1 MKAELSEFQGL
12 KGNKLLSSNQII
24 VEGPKG
30 IRKLLQKN
38 FKIKKVL
45 IEDALTEEFSG
56 LCDRAEEVFKL
67 NSKEIKELT
76 GFNYHKGL
84 LALAEGD
91 LYSPLKELKPPYL
104 ILNGLTSPEN
114 VGSIIRTARAFEVES
129 IIIDSKTVSPYLRR
143 CIRVSMGNI
152 FDIKVH
158 KTKNLLELMGEL
170 KKEGISF
177 VGTAH
182 LESSIDIKSWK
193 STESEAII
201 IGSEGHG
208 MDQEIIEACDKV
220 IKIPISD
227 YVAHLNASVAASIV
241 LYHRSL

>member
-1 MKAELSEFQGL
+1 MRSQLSEFQGL
-12 KGNKLLSSNQII
+12 KGNKLLASNQII

-45 IEDALTEEFSG
+45 IEKSLSEEFSE
-56 LCDRAEEVFKL
+56 LCEKTEEVYFL
-67 NSKEIKELT
+67 DSKEIKELT
-76 GFNYHKGL
+76 GFHYHRGL
-84 LALAEGD
+84 LALAEGE
-91 LYSPLKELKPPYL
+91 LYSPLEELKPPFL

-114 VGSIIRTARAFEVES
+114 VGSIVRTARAFGVES
-129 IIIDSKTVSPYLRR
+129 IVIDSKTVSPFLRR

-152 FDIKVH
+152 FDVKVH
-158 KTKNLLELMGEL
+158 KTEDLLSLMETL
-170 KKEGISF
+170 KGKGTSF

-182 LESSIDIKSWK
+182 IDRSIDIKTWK
-193 STESEAII
+193 PNRSEAII

-208 MDQEIIEACDKV
+208 MDQEIMRACDEMV
-220 IKIPISD
+220 KIPISD

-241 LYHRSL
+241 LYHMSL